1 MPARALK
8 FRFSRRRAAHLR
20 LGRRGEALACR
31 VLRAAG
37 NEVLARNYQA
47 RHGEIDIVARDA
59 ETLCFVE
66 VKTRRRSINSTPGEA
81 VGTAKRGR
89 ICAAAREY
97 LRSIGIPAVTYRFD
111 IIEVVLPQR
120 GAIRVEHHQSA
131 FVAERSLF

>member
-1 MPARALK
+1 MPAK
-8 FRFSRRRAAHLR
+8 TPKHHFSRRRAAHLR
-20 LGRRGEALACR
+20 LGRRGESLACR
-31 VLRAAG
+31 TLRTAG
-37 NEVLARNYQA
+37 IEVLARNYQG
-47 RHGEIDIVARDA
+47 RHGEIDIVARDG

-97 LRSIGIPAVTYRFD
+97 LRSIGIPAVPYRFD
-111 IIEVVLPQR
+111 IVEVVLPRR
-120 GAIRVEHHQSA
+120 GAIRLEHHQSA